1 MAYTR
6 TSEKVK
12 PLRGRDR
19 SLRVQPSL
27 TIVPNEFLPIAA
39 RNDFHVFDELL
50 NSIVELTSSNVAVLD
65 ESGAM
70 LYSSRTWQAF
80 EADRLREAD
89 RGNAARDNSVR
100 YVRNPALFGEVRP
113 YTLKDDLECVL
124 LGVELEFRRKY
135 RYHGSTDSRECTIH
149 AVRVDQGKT
158 FRIVLTHEEVSSQ
171 IEALRRSEARLSH
184 LLQSTKTFVWEADT
198 ENWQFSYVSPEAVG
212 VLGYPLGDWYKPDF
226 ISSHVHPMDRDE
238 VIFGGLKQ
246 CQIAM
251 NFELLFRMRKK
262 DGEYIGLQMLVSVRQ
277 EHGRPSVMHGF
288 MMDVSERQH
297 TEEELRD
304 LGGRLIVAQEEER
317 RRVARELH
325 DGLNQRMAVLSIEL
339 EQIGHKIRKSVAAER
354 QFQTLQSLAREI
366 SGDIHRLSYRL
377 HPSKLEHLGLST
389 ALKSLCE
396 EMSARGKLTVEFDQK
411 AIPTKLPMDETL
423 CVFRIA
429 QEALRN
435 AVKYSG
441 AETVRVDLE
450 KKGDVLQL
458 SVADDG
464 CGFDMTSGAM
474 EKGLGF
480 ISMRERLH
488 LLAGEFH
495 VYSAPK
501 KGTRIE
507 VKVPLKPAGRRN
519 GGSAHERRWSKE
531 EV

>member
-1 MAYTR
+1 MAHAT

-12 PLRGRDR
+12 HLRARER
-19 SLRVQPSL
+19 SSRVPPNL
-27 TIVPNEFLPIAA
+27 TIVPNAFLPTAA
-39 RNDFHVFDELL
+39 RSDFHVFDDLL
-50 NSIVELTSSNVAVLD
+50 NSIVELTASNVAVVD
-65 ESGAM
+65 ESGSV
-70 LYSSRTWQAF
+70 LYASRTWKAF
-80 EADRLREAD
+80 EAGDTGEAV
-89 RGNAARDNSVR
+89 RANAVKDNFVR

-124 LGVELEFRRKY
+124 LGVELEFRRRY

-149 AVRVDQGKT
+149 AVRVDQGQT
-158 FRIVLTHEEVSSQ
+158 FRIILTHEEVASQ

-198 ENWQFSYVSPEAVG
+198 ENWQFSYVSPEAVN
-212 VLGYPLGDWYKPDF
+212 VLGYPLGDWYHPDF
-226 ISSHVHPMDRDE
+226 LSSHLHPMDRDE
-238 VIFGGLKQ
+238 LICGGLKQ
-246 CQIAM
+246 CQIAGK
-251 NFELLFRMRKK
+251 FELLFRMRHKN
-262 DGEYIGLQMLVSVRQ
+262 GEYVWLQMLVSLRSEKVQ
-277 EHGRPSVMHGF
+277 PAVMHGF
-288 MMDVSERQH
+288 MIDVSERQH

-304 LGGRLIVAQEEER
+304 LGGRLIAAQEEER

-339 EQIGHKIRKSVAAER
+339 EQIGHRIRKSIAGER
-354 QFQTLQSLAREI
+354 QFHTLQSLAREI

-396 EMSARGKLTVEFDQK
+396 EMSARGTLKVQCRQK
-411 AIPTKLPMDETL
+411 AIPTKLPMEQTL

-441 AETVRVDLE
+441 AETVRVELE
-450 KKGDVLQL
+450 KKGAVLQL

-464 CGFDMTSGAM
+464 CGFDMKSNVM

-488 LLAGEFH
+488 LVAGEFH
-495 VYSAPK
+495 VYSAPN

-507 VKVPLKPAGRRN
+507 VRVPLKPARRSKGN
-519 GGSAHERRWSKE
+519 HSQEHQWSQE